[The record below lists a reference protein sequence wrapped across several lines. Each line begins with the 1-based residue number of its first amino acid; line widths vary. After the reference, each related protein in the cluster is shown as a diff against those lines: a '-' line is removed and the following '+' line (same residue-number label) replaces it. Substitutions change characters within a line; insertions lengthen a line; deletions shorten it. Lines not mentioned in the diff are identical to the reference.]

1 MAEQK
6 TMQML
11 KEAGDL
17 TMTLRYEYARE
28 LMDVHGLQNWELEI
42 SKRAKKVG
50 GVCGRKGVRKYIR
63 LSWGYMQAIDD
74 LEFEDTVLHEIAHAL
89 VGIKEGHN
97 YVWYRKA
104 KEIGCSG
111 KIYHNVVYTEPKWKY
126 TCENGCWEVGRHR
139 RSNVSRKRCGRCK
152 GKVFFKEV

>member
-11 KEAGDL
+11 REAGDL

-28 LMDVHGLQNWELEI
+28 LMDVHGLQNWELEM

-104 KEIGCSG
+104 KEIGCS
-111 KIYHNVVYTEPKWKY
+111 IIT
-126 TCENGCWEVGRHR
+126 
-139 RSNVSRKRCGRCK
+139 
-152 GKVFFKEV
+152 